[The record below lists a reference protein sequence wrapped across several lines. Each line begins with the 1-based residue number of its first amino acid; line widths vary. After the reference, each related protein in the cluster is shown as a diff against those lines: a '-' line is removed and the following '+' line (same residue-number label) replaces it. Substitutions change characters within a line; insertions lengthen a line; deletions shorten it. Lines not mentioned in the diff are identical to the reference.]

1 MSDTHIEGIAI
12 RLGVDETEARQFCVR
27 VQQHFTSGG
36 APSVKLIAGLLK
48 MHGRQQ
54 VTPEE
59 IAQQIRAA
67 YTQRAKQHSP
77 GGSQNPGR
85 ESYAFTPLIAH
96 DPRPHTDGLEKCP
109 HGVLKIKKC
118 AICDPEGFRL
128 EHGWD

>member
-1 MSDTHIEGIAI
+1 MSDTHIQQIAA
-12 RLGVDETEARQFCVR
+12 RLGVDETEARQFYVS
-27 VQQHFTSGG
+27 VQKHFTSGG
-36 APSVKLIAGLLK
+36 SPSVKLIAWFLK
-48 MHGRQQ
+48 KHGHHPIR
-54 VTPEE
+54 PEE

-67 YTQRAKQHSP
+67 YAQRVQQHSRS
-77 GGSQNPGR
+77 GRNPSR